1 MSKLD
6 SYLKILTNEK
16 LVSDS
21 LAGAAQRWWQQA
33 DSRFDGQLPVP
44 SAAPGPDGQLLYSW
58 DKDENHIEV
67 EFLSCEPAT
76 LFHMNRITG
85 DAAEHVLGERL
96 QPEDTELF
104 LPFLN
109 YNPKD
114 LPESGLAATH

>member
-1 MSKLD
+1 
-6 SYLKILTNEK
+6 
-16 LVSDS
+16 
-21 LAGAAQRWWQQA
+21 
-33 DSRFDGQLPVP
+33 
-44 SAAPGPDGQLLYSW
+44 
-58 DKDENHIEV
+58 
-67 EFLSCEPAT
+67 
-76 LFHMNRITG
+76 MNRITG